1 LLNDNEVAAKSLVC
15 QTRTFQS
22 NLTLPLKVISSVNR
36 PMSHQ
41 TGRIRLLYIV
51 LGVLLLVGLLPLGFA
66 GMLLSDRSAEE
77 LRSVEGRYQAQLVQ
91 DKARQIELYGQRYR
105 DVVTGLARAFEIAGG
120 IKALND
126 AGYDSRL
133 QKTLEEDP
141 NLIGLAI
148 WPVNGPV
155 HRAFQPDVIQHQEVD
170 QRVSEVLARMNG
182 RGVVVSRPQIIRSGQ
197 EMALT
202 VAAPVMGGTN
212 GQDLVA
218 AVVAI
223 ISFQEVF
230 NAVHQQTSKSERELL
245 DAGLPVV
252 FVVDQNG
259 RAVAHPEAA
268 VAFAEKP
275 MTDFKV
281 VQDWQ
286 QSGAQVQSALEPF
299 SLVRDG
305 RKVEMLGSYA
315 TAELDKN
322 SRLGVI
328 AIQDESAALASVSDM
343 RRQTIIISL
352 VAGMLTLLIG
362 FFFAKKLTQPVQ
374 ELASGA
380 HRIASGDFSQRINIR
395 SRTELGDLGDSFN
408 LMTDQVERYITD
420 LQRSADE
427 NRQLFL
433 GTVKSLAAAIDGK
446 DPYTRGHSER
456 VSRMSVA
463 IAQRLE
469 LPDEECE
476 KIRISALLHDVGKIA
491 IDDNILKKPAALT
504 DDEYEIM
511 KQHPQKGYKIMS
523 QITAMKEFL
532 PGMYMH
538 HEMVNGQG
546 YPQGLHGDEIPL
558 MAKIVAV
565 ADTFDAMTTD
575 RPYQRAMN
583 FDDAVARIQS
593 FVDTRYD
600 AAVVS
605 AFVEA
610 CVEGQIRP
618 GTVKLKRPSPVQNK
632 VTPNPLETNIDRE
645 AVPVS

>member
-1 LLNDNEVAAKSLVC
+1 MFIK
-15 QTRTFQS
+15 
-22 NLTLPLKVISSVNR
+22 I
-36 PMSHQ
+36 
-41 TGRIRLLYIV
+41 GRIRLLYIV
-51 LGVLLLVGLLPLGFA
+51 LGVLLLVGLLPLAFA
-66 GMLLSDRSAEE
+66 GTSLSARTAEE

-120 IKALND
+120 ISSLND

-141 NLIGLAI
+141 NLIALAI
-148 WPVNGPV
+148 WPVSGEL
-155 HRAFQPDVIQHQEVD
+155 HRAFQLDVIQRDEVD
-170 QRVSEVLARMNG
+170 QRVSEVLAKMSG
-182 RGVVVSRPQIIRSGQ
+182 RGIVVSRPQIIRSGQ

-202 VAAPVMGGTN
+202 VAAPVMGGPT
-212 GQDLVA
+212 GHEVVA

-223 ISFQEVF
+223 VSFQEVF
-230 NAVHQQTSKSERELL
+230 KAVHQATSRSERELL

-259 RAVAHPEAA
+259 RAVAHPEAS
-268 VAFAEKP
+268 VAFSEKP
-275 MTDFKV
+275 MTDLKV

-286 QSGAQVQSALEPF
+286 ESGAKVQSALEPF
-299 SLVRDG
+299 ILVRDG
-305 RKVEMLGSYA
+305 RSVEMLGSYA

-328 AIQDESAALASVSDM
+328 AIQDASAALGSVSDM
-343 RRQTIIISL
+343 RRQTILISFI
-352 VAGMLTLLIG
+352 AGMLTIVIG

-374 ELASGA
+374 ELALAA
-380 HRIASGDFSQRINIR
+380 HRIASGDFSQRIKVR
-395 SRTELGDLGDSFN
+395 SRTELGHLGDSFN
-408 LMTDQVERYITD
+408 LMTDHLEHYIKD

-427 NRQLFL
+427 NRELFL

-456 VSRMSVA
+456 VSRISVA
-463 IAQRLE
+463 IAQRLGIS
-469 LPDEECE
+469 DDECE

-491 IDDNILKKPAALT
+491 IDDAILKKPAALT
-504 DDEYEIM
+504 DDEFVIM

-523 QITAMKEFL
+523 QIAAMKEFL

-546 YPQGLHGDEIPL
+546 YPQGLKGDEIPL

-575 RPYQRAMN
+575 RPYQQAMKYE
-583 FDDAVARIQS
+583 DAVQRIQS
-593 FVDTRYD
+593 FEGTRYD
-600 AAVVS
+600 ETVVL
-605 AFVEA
+605 AFVQA
-610 CVEGQIRP
+610 CEEGQIRP
-618 GTVKLKRPSPVQNK
+618 GSVKLKKRPVPETRIPVQPFQPTADVK
-632 VTPNPLETNIDRE
+632 
-645 AVPVS
+645 PVSIA